1 MRPPLLPMQR
11 IELCGY
17 PSMSGSMQ
25 PFGRVPYG
33 LALGIANAPPAGPA
47 ADAAPCAFDT
57 GGEDALM
64 PVSEP
69 SISGR

>member
-1 MRPPLLPMQR
+1 MRPPRRPMQR

-17 PSMSGSMQ
+17 PSLSGSMQ

-33 LALGIANAPPAGPA
+33 RALGVANAPPVGLA
-47 ADAAPCAFDT
+47 AQAASRAFDPS
-57 GGEDALM
+57 GEDALM